1 MKVKDWLAAVYCCG
15 TCRHHLGFSETCVE
29 KVRGEGREGECHAE
43 DAPCDKWEPV
53 EPGPY
58 ADVTPVVCAFARR
71 LVREAEAFDSERRA
85 EAWLIEKCYTDGRIA
100 QAIDRQNAE
109 AKEARHE

>member
-1 MKVKDWLAAVYCCG
+1 MNVKDFLATVYCCG
-15 TCRHHLGFSETCVE
+15 TCRHRLGFSATCVE
-29 KVRGEGREGECHAE
+29 GVRGKGEEGACPSKAT
-43 DAPCDKWEPV
+43 PCGKWEPV

-71 LVREAEAFDSERRA
+71 LVCEAEAFDRERRA

-109 AKEARHE
+109 GKEGAQ